1 MTLHMKSKNLIL
13 TAILMAVSSTVMAQE
28 NIQKAFDA
36 LRQSKGQ
43 EETYANHFLERDP
56 DTGLMEGM
64 SDEYEFKIA
73 DKANK
78 HLITA
83 ISKAFTKDEQ
93 AAYSVSTGSHGGA
106 ENYISL
112 AVGNGNKG
120 VGIGEMKDSRW
131 IYACFLDPEDTLRA
145 HRYAYALE
153 WVEKKDGSITGRI
166 IKTYATTQKFRQKKT
181 STSLMINGQK
191 IDFSGA
197 FGTLSSSIGGN
208 ESEAWINKFN
218 NLRTLFQKK
227 PEGPAANTWATQIY
241 KLCKDKDAQSLDDAE
256 RNLVEAEIKKLK
268 AKTTDEFIQQLFDM
282 SIEQLKK

>member
-13 TAILMAVSSTVMAQE
+13 SAILMAVSSTVMAQE

-36 LRQSKGQ
+36 LKQSKGQ
-43 EETYANHFLERDP
+43 EETYTNHFLERDP

-78 HLITA
+78 HLVSA
-83 ISKAFTKDEQ
+83 IRQAFNKDEQ

-106 ENYISL
+106 ESYTSL

-120 VGIGEMKDSRW
+120 GIAIGLMNDSKW
-131 IYACFLDPEDTLRA
+131 IYACFLDPDDTLRI

-166 IKTYATTQKFRQKKT
+166 VKTYATTQKYRQKKT
-181 STSLMINGQK
+181 SRSIIINGQK
-191 IDFSGA
+191 MDITGA
-197 FGTLSSSIGGN
+197 FGTLNGALGGD

-218 NLRTLFQKK
+218 NLRTLFQKRS
-227 PEGPAANTWATQIY
+227 EGTAANSWATQIY
-241 KLCKDKDAQSLDDAE
+241 KLCKDADSID
-256 RNLVEAEIKKLK
+256 EAEKNMVIKEIQKLK
-268 AKTTDEFIQQLFDM
+268 AKTNDEFIKELFDM
-282 SIEQLKK
+282 SIERLKK

>member
-1 MTLHMKSKNLIL
+1 MKSKNLIL
-13 TAILMAVSSTVMAQE
+13 SAILMAVSSTVLAQE

-36 LRQSKGQ
+36 LKQSRGQ
-43 EETYANHFLERDP
+43 EETYTNHFMERDP

-73 DKANK
+73 EKANK

-83 ISKAFTKDEQ
+83 IRQAFDKDEQ
-93 AAYSVSTGSHGGA
+93 VAYSVSTGSHGGA

-120 VGIGEMKDSRW
+120 VGIGEMKDSKW
-131 IYACFLDPEDTLRA
+131 IYACFLDPEDTLRT
-145 HRYAYALE
+145 HRYAYAME

-166 IKTYATTQKFRQKKT
+166 IKTYATTPKFRQKKT
-181 STSLMINGQK
+181 STSLMINGQNL
-191 IDFSGA
+191 DLGV
-197 FGTLSSSIGGN
+197 FGTLNSSLGSN
-208 ESEAWINKFN
+208 ESETWINKFN

-227 PEGPAANTWATQIY
+227 SEGPAANTWATQIY
-241 KLCKDKDAQSLDDAE
+241 KLCKDAQSLDNAE
-256 RNLVEAEIKKLK
+256 KNLVVAEIKKLK
-268 AKTTDEFIQQLFDM
+268 AKTSDEFIQQLFDL

>member
-13 TAILMAVSSTVMAQE
+13 SAILMAVSSTVMAQE

-145 HRYAYALE
+145 HRYAYAME

-166 IKTYATTQKFRQKKT
+166 IKTYATTQKFRQRKT
-181 STSLMINGQK
+181 STSLMINGQR

-197 FGTLSSSIGGN
+197 FGTLNSSLGGN
-208 ESEAWINKFN
+208 ESGHGLANSIICERSSRRSQRALLPILGLHRSIN
-218 NLRTLFQKK
+218 
-227 PEGPAANTWATQIY
+227 
-241 KLCKDKDAQSLDDAE
+241 S
-256 RNLVEAEIKKLK
+256 
-268 AKTTDEFIQQLFDM
+268 AKTKRPSRLMMLRRIWL
-282 SIEQLKK
+282 

>member
-1 MTLHMKSKNLIL
+1 
-13 TAILMAVSSTVMAQE
+13 
-28 NIQKAFDA
+28 
-36 LRQSKGQ
+36 
-43 EETYANHFLERDP
+43 
-56 DTGLMEGM
+56 
-64 SDEYEFKIA
+64 
-73 DKANK
+73 
-78 HLITA
+78 
-83 ISKAFTKDEQ
+83 
-93 AAYSVSTGSHGGA
+93 
-106 ENYISL
+106 
-112 AVGNGNKG
+112 
-120 VGIGEMKDSRW
+120 MKDSKW

-145 HRYAYALE
+145 HRYAYAME

-197 FGTLSSSIGGN
+197 LLYSSLGGN

-241 KLCKDKDAQSLDDAE
+241 KLCKDAQSLDNAE
-256 RNLVEAEIKKLK
+256 KNLVVAEIKKLK
-268 AKTTDEFIQQLFDM
+268 AKTSDEFIQQLFDM

>member
-36 LRQSKGQ
+36 LKQSKGQ
-43 EETYANHFLERDP
+43 EETYTNHFLEKDP

-73 DKANK
+73 DAANK

-83 ISKAFTKDEQ
+83 IRQAFNKDEQ
-93 AAYSVSTGSHGGA
+93 AAYSMSTGSHGGA
-106 ENYISL
+106 ESYTSL

-120 VGIGEMKDSRW
+120 VGIGLMKDSKW
-131 IYACFLDPEDTLRA
+131 IYACFLDPDDTLRI

-166 IKTYATTQKFRQKKT
+166 IKTYATTQKYRQKKT
-181 STSLMINGQK
+181 TSSFIINGK
-191 IDFSGA
+191 KMDLTGA
-197 FGTLSSSIGGN
+197 LGTLNATLGSN
-208 ESEAWINKFN
+208 DLESWLNKFN
-218 NLRTLFQKK
+218 NLRTLFLKK
-227 PEGPAANTWATQIY
+227 SEGPAANSWVTQIY
-241 KLCKDKDAQSLDDAE
+241 GLCNDAGSLD
-256 RNLVEAEIKKLK
+256 EAEKNMVIKEIQNLK
-268 AKTTDEFIQQLFDM
+268 TKTNDEFIKELFDM
-282 SIEQLKK
+282 SIERLKK

>member
-1 MTLHMKSKNLIL
+1 MKSKNLIL

-36 LRQSKGQ
+36 LKQSKGQ
-43 EETYANHFLERDP
+43 EETYTNHFLERDP

-64 SDEYEFKIA
+64 SDEYEFEIA

-78 HLITA
+78 HLVTA
-83 ISKAFTKDEQ
+83 IRQAFTKDEQ
-93 AAYSVSTGSHGGA
+93 AAYSVTTGSHGGA

-120 VGIGEMKDSRW
+120 VGIGEMKDSKW
-131 IYACFLDPEDTLRA
+131 IYACFLDPEDTLRT
-145 HRYAYALE
+145 HRYAYAME

-181 STSLMINGQK
+181 STTSTSFVINGQK
-191 IDFSGA
+191 FDLSGGS
-197 FGTLSSSIGGN
+197 FGTLNGSLGGN
-208 ESEAWINKFN
+208 ESETWMNKFN

-227 PEGPAANTWATQIY
+227 SEGPAANTWATQIY
-241 KLCKDKDAQSLDDAE
+241 KLCKDAQSLDNAE
-256 RNLVEAEIKKLK
+256 KNLVATEIKKLK
-268 AKTTDEFIQQLFDM
+268 AKTTDEFIQQLFDL

>member
-13 TAILMAVSSTVMAQE
+13 SAILMAVSSTVMAQE

-36 LRQSKGQ
+36 LKQSKGQ
-43 EETYANHFLERDP
+43 EETY
-56 DTGLMEGM
+56 
-64 SDEYEFKIA
+64 
-73 DKANK
+73 NK

-83 ISKAFTKDEQ
+83 IRQAFDKDEQ

-120 VGIGEMKDSRW
+120 VGIGEMKDSKW
-131 IYACFLDPEDTLRA
+131 IYACFLDPEDTLRT
-145 HRYAYALE
+145 HRYAYAME

-181 STSLMINGQK
+181 STSLMINGQR
-191 IDFSGA
+191 IDLSGSL
-197 FGTLSSSIGGN
+197 GTLNSSLGGN
-208 ESEAWINKFN
+208 EAEKWINKFN
-218 NLRTLFQKK
+218 NFRTLFHKK

-256 RNLVEAEIKKLK
+256 KNLVVAEIKKLK
-268 AKTTDEFIQQLFDM
+268 AKTSDEFIQQLFDL

>member
-1 MTLHMKSKNLIL
+1 
-13 TAILMAVSSTVMAQE
+13 MAVSSTVMAQE

-36 LRQSKGQ
+36 LRQSSGQ
-43 EETYANHFLERDP
+43 EETYTNHFMERDP

-73 DKANK
+73 EKANK

-83 ISKAFTKDEQ
+83 IRQAFDKDEQ
-93 AAYSVSTGSHGGA
+93 AA
-106 ENYISL
+106 L

-120 VGIGEMKDSRW
+120 VGIGEMKDSKW

-145 HRYAYALE
+145 HRYAYAME

-197 FGTLSSSIGGN
+197 FGTLNSSLGGN
-208 ESEAWINKFN
+208 ESEAWISKFN

-227 PEGPAANTWATQIY
+227 TEGPAANTWATQIY

-256 RNLVEAEIKKLK
+256 KNLVVAEIKKLK
-268 AKTTDEFIQQLFDM
+268 AKTSDEFIQQLFDL

>member
-43 EETYANHFLERDP
+43 EETYTNHFLERDP

-83 ISKAFTKDEQ
+83 IRQAFDKDEQ

-120 VGIGEMKDSRW
+120 VGIGGMKDSKW
-131 IYACFLDPEDTLRA
+131 IYAC
-145 HRYAYALE
+145 
-153 WVEKKDGSITGRI
+153 
-166 IKTYATTQKFRQKKT
+166 
-181 STSLMINGQK
+181 GQK

-197 FGTLSSSIGGN
+197 FGTLNSSLGGN
-208 ESEAWINKFN
+208 ESEAWISKFN

-241 KLCKDKDAQSLDDAE
+241 KLCKDKETQSLDDVE
-256 RNLVEAEIKKLK
+256 KNLVETEIKKLK
-268 AKTTDEFIQQLFDM
+268 TKTADEFIQQLFDL

>member
-1 MTLHMKSKNLIL
+1 MKSKKLIL
-13 TAILMAVSSTVMAQE
+13 SAILMAVSSTVMAQE

-36 LRQSKGQ
+36 LKQSKGQ
-43 EETYANHFLERDP
+43 EETYTNHFLERDP

-78 HLITA
+78 HLVSA
-83 ISKAFTKDEQ
+83 IRQAFNKDEQ

-120 VGIGEMKDSRW
+120 VGIGMKDSKW

-145 HRYAYALE
+145 HRYVYAME

-181 STSLMINGQK
+181 STSLMINGQR
-191 IDFSGA
+191 IDFSGP
-197 FGTLSSSIGGN
+197 FGTLHSSVGGN

-256 RNLVEAEIKKLK
+256 KNLVEKEIKKLK
-268 AKTTDEFIQQLFDM
+268 AKTEDEFIQQLFDM

>member
-1 MTLHMKSKNLIL
+1 
-13 TAILMAVSSTVMAQE
+13 MAVSSTVMAQE

-36 LRQSKGQ
+36 LKQSKGQ
-43 EETYANHFLERDP
+43 EETYTNHFMERDP

-64 SDEYEFKIA
+64 SDEYEFKIT

-78 HLITA
+78 HLVTA
-83 ISKAFTKDEQ
+83 IRQAFDKDEQ

-120 VGIGEMKDSRW
+120 VGIGEMKDSKW
-131 IYACFLDPEDTLRA
+131 IYACFLDPEDTLRT
-145 HRYAYALE
+145 HRYAYAME

-181 STSLMINGQK
+181 STSLMINGQR

-197 FGTLSSSIGGN
+197 SGTLSSSLGGN
-208 ESEAWINKFN
+208 ESEAWISKFN

-256 RNLVEAEIKKLK
+256 KNLVVAEIKKLK